1 MGVCRLLFQYNT
13 SFCSIKNTIIDSEH
27 NGSGTDLWDI
37 LETIDKQ
44 QFVDPLTL
52 QEHFW
57 NVFVVDAFLGNFDR
71 HNGNWGILVDE
82 ENQTAEIAP
91 VYDCG
96 SCLYPQLAAEDMK
109 SVLEDE
115 NQINKRIFTFPTS
128 AVEEEE
134 KKISYFEFIS
144 SLKNEDCNEAL
155 KRIYKRI
162 DLEKINRLIEETP
175 FIEPVQKDFYQ
186 VMLKERKEKIL
197 DYSMKLLLVQEK
209 QMGQEEEASPIQS
222 M

>member
-1 MGVCRLLFQYNT
+1 M
-13 SFCSIKNTIIDSEH
+13 
-27 NGSGTDLWDI
+27 
-37 LETIDKQ
+37 
-44 QFVDPLTL
+44 
-52 QEHFW
+52 
-57 NVFVVDAFLGNFDR
+57 
-71 HNGNWGILVDE
+71 
-82 ENQTAEIAP
+82 
-91 VYDCG
+91 
-96 SCLYPQLAAEDMK
+96 
-109 SVLEDE
+109 
-115 NQINKRIFTFPTS
+115 
-128 AVEEEE
+128 EEEG

-186 VMLKERKEKIL
+186 VMLKERKEKIF
-197 DYSMKLLLVQEK
+197 DYSMKLLLAQEK

>member
-1 MGVCRLLFQYNT
+1 
-13 SFCSIKNTIIDSEH
+13 
-27 NGSGTDLWDI
+27 
-37 LETIDKQ
+37 
-44 QFVDPLTL
+44 
-52 QEHFW
+52 
-57 NVFVVDAFLGNFDR
+57 
-71 HNGNWGILVDE
+71 
-82 ENQTAEIAP
+82 
-91 VYDCG
+91 
-96 SCLYPQLAAEDMK
+96 MK

-128 AVEEEE
+128 AVEEDG

-144 SLKNEDCNEAL
+144 SMKNEDCNEAL

-162 DLEKINRLIEETP
+162 NLEKINRLIEETP

-197 DYSMKLLLVQEK
+197 DYSMKLLLAQEK
-209 QMGQEEEASPIQS
+209 QMEQEEETLTIQS